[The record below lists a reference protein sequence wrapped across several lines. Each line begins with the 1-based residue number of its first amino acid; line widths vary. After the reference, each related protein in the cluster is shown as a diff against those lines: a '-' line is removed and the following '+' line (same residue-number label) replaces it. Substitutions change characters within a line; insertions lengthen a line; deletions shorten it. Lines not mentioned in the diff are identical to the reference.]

1 MLDNIAETLCIGH
14 HKASDSR
21 FALSKVN
28 FIFLLKKFIDFLH
41 DLALR
46 HIFFLLSSLS
56 RKEGD
61 VNHGLLAHFDVRL
74 SRFLFIED
82 HRLFFS
88 HLILQHCQ
96 KHIESYVSVNKL
108 NAFNVLDIRL
118 KQILI
123 A

>member
-1 MLDNIAETLCIGH
+1 MLDDSTETLCVGH

-28 FIFLLKKFIDFLH
+28 FIFLLQKFIIFLH
-41 DLALR
+41 YLALR

-61 VNHGLLAHFDVRL
+61 VNHRLLAHFDVRL

-96 KHIESYVSVNKL
+96 EHIESYVSVNEFDT
-108 NAFNVLDIRL
+108 FNVLDIRL